1 MFDSVMGLVLVAAA
15 LAYLTYAMLRPEK
28 FKEVCMTVYGWL
40 QAAFFFALVA
50 LFTKPLGI
58 YLARV
63 FAGERTTL
71 SPVLGRVESGFYR
84 ALRIDPSR
92 EMSATTY
99 LLALFAFSAV
109 GLAYLYVLLRTQKF
123 LPLNPQG
130 FDNLTPDNA
139 WNAAVSFT
147 TNTNWQFYSGEST
160 MSYFSQMAG
169 LGWHN
174 FVSAGAGLAIAIA
187 VIRGVART
195 DRKTIGNFWVDL
207 TRGLLYVLLPLSF
220 VFGLVLVAQGVPQ
233 NFRAY
238 SDAQSL
244 EGTKQS
250 ITQGPM
256 ASQEAIKELGTNGG
270 GFVNANSASPNE
282 NPTAFT
288 NLLEMVAMFL
298 ISAALT
304 YTYGRYVKDQRQGW
318 ALFAAMSVLFIVGFS
333 GAYTA
338 ESSGNPHVHQ
348 LGIAGPN
355 LEGKEARFGAAA
367 SSLFGTIS
375 TDTSTGAVNSA
386 HDSWTPLGGLV
397 PLLNMQLG
405 EVAFGGIGTGLY
417 GMLIF
422 VVLTVFIAGLMV
434 GRTPEFLGKK
444 IERREVQLA
453 ILGVLVLPVFGL
465 IGTAVSILLPAGTA
479 TLGNAGAHGFSEVL
493 YAFSSTTENNG
504 SAFAGLGGNQYYNI
518 VLGIAMIAGR
528 FLFIIP
534 AVALAGSLAGKTS
547 VPETVGTFTTYS
559 PIFVTLLLGV
569 IVIVGLLTFV
579 PADALGPIVE
589 HLQML
594 QGKTQ

>member
-1 MFDSVMGLVLVAAA
+1 
-15 LAYLTYAMLRPEK
+15 
-28 FKEVCMTVYGWL
+28 MTVFGWL
-40 QAAFFFALVA
+40 QAALFFAIVA
-50 LFTKPLGI
+50 LCTRPLGI

-63 FAGERTTL
+63 FSGERTIL
-71 SPVLGRVESGFYR
+71 SPAFARIEGGFYR
-84 ALRIDPSR
+84 ALRIDPER
-92 EMSATTY
+92 EMSATSY

-109 GLAYLYVLLRTQKF
+109 GLTYLYVLLRTQKY

-130 FDNLTPDNA
+130 FDNLAPDSA
-139 WNAAVSFT
+139 WNVAVSFL

-160 MSYFSQMAG
+160 MSYLSQMAG

-174 FVSAGAGLAIAIA
+174 FVSAAAGLAVAIA
-187 VIRGVART
+187 VIRGITRT
-195 DRKTIGNFWVDL
+195 DRTTLGNFWVDM
-207 TRGLLYVLLPLSF
+207 TRALIYVLVPFS
-220 VFGLVLVAQGVPQ
+220 VIFGLVLVLTGVPQ
-233 NFRAY
+233 NFHAY
-238 SDAQSL
+238 TGAQSI
-244 EGTKQS
+244 EGMKQA

-270 GFVNANSASPNE
+270 GFVNANSSSPNE
-282 NPTAFT
+282 NPTGSS

-304 YTYGRYVKDQRQGW
+304 YTYGRFAKDQRQGW
-318 ALFAAMSVLFIVGFS
+318 ALFTAMSVLFVVGFA
-333 GAYTA
+333 GASAA
-338 ESSGNPHVHQ
+338 ESAGNPIVHQ
-348 LGIAGPN
+348 LGVAGPN
-355 LEGKEARFGAAA
+355 LEGKEARFGIAA
-367 SSLFGTIS
+367 STLFGTVS
-375 TDTSTGAVNSA
+375 TDTSTGAVNSM

-397 PLLNMQLG
+397 PLADMQLG
-405 EVAFGGIGTGLY
+405 EIVFGGIGTGLY

-453 ILGVLVLPVFGL
+453 ILGVLVLPIFGL
-465 IGTAVSILLPAGTA
+465 IGTATSIVLPAGIS

-493 YAFSSTTENNG
+493 YAFSSATENNG

-518 VLGIAMIAGR
+518 VLGIAMLAGR

-547 VPETVGTFTTYS
+547 VPETVGTFTTTS
-559 PIFVTLLLGV
+559 PIFVVLLLGV

-594 QGKTQ
+594 QGKTL

>member
-1 MFDSVMGLVLVAAA
+1 
-15 LAYLTYAMLRPEK
+15 
-28 FKEVCMTVYGWL
+28 MTVFGWL
-40 QAAFFFALVA
+40 QAALFFALVVA
-50 LFTKPLGI
+50 LTKPLGI

-63 FAGERTTL
+63 FSGERTML
-71 SPVLGRVESGFYR
+71 SPVFAGVESGFYR
-84 ALRIDPSR
+84 VLRIDPKR
-92 EMSATTY
+92 EMSATSY

-109 GLAYLYVLLRTQKF
+109 GLAYLYALLRTQKY

-139 WNAAVSFT
+139 WNAAVSFL

-160 MSYFSQMAG
+160 MSYLSQMAG

-174 FVSAGAGLAIAIA
+174 FVSAAAGLAVAIA
-187 VIRGVART
+187 VIRGVTRT
-195 DRKTIGNFWVDL
+195 DRTTLGNFWVDM
-207 TRGLLYVLLPLSF
+207 TRALLYVLVPFSV
-220 VFGLVLVAQGVPQ
+220 VFGLVLVFQGVPQ
-233 NFRAY
+233 NFHAY
-238 SDAQSL
+238 TDARSI
-244 EGTKQS
+244 EGMKQA

-282 NPTAFT
+282 NPTGFS
-288 NLLEMVAMFL
+288 NLLEMLAMFL
-298 ISAALT
+298 ISSALT
-304 YTYGRYVKDQRQGW
+304 YTYGRFARDQRQGW
-318 ALFAAMSVLFIVGFS
+318 ALFAAMSVLFFVGFTS
-333 GAYTA
+333 AFTA
-338 ESSGNPHVHQ
+338 ESAGNPIVHQ
-348 LGIAGPN
+348 LGVAGAN
-355 LEGKEARFGAAA
+355 MEGKETRFGIAA
-367 SSLFGTIS
+367 STLFGTIS
-375 TDTSTGAVNSA
+375 TDTSTGAVNST

-397 PLLNMQLG
+397 PLLDMQLG
-405 EVAFGGIGTGLY
+405 EIVFGGIGTGLY

-453 ILGVLVLPVFGL
+453 ILGVLVLPIFGL
-465 IGTAVSILLPAGTA
+465 IGTATSIVLPAGVA

-493 YAFSSTTENNG
+493 YAFSSATENNG

-518 VLGIAMIAGR
+518 ALGIAMLAGR

-534 AVALAGSLAGKTS
+534 AVVLAGSLAGKTS

-559 PIFVTLLLGV
+559 PIFIVLLLGV

-594 QGKTQ
+594 QGKTL

>member
-1 MFDSVMGLVLVAAA
+1 
-15 LAYLTYAMLRPEK
+15 
-28 FKEVCMTVYGWL
+28 MTVFGWL
-40 QAAFFFALVA
+40 QAALFFALVVA
-50 LFTKPLGI
+50 LTKPLGI

-63 FAGERTTL
+63 FSGERTML
-71 SPVLGRVESGFYR
+71 SPVLAGVESGFYR
-84 ALRIDPSR
+84 VLRIDPKR
-92 EMSATTY
+92 EMSATSY

-109 GLAYLYVLLRTQKF
+109 GLAYLYTLLRTQKY

-130 FDNLTPDNA
+130 FDNLTPDSA
-139 WNAAVSFT
+139 WNAAVSFL

-160 MSYFSQMAG
+160 MSYLSQMAG

-174 FVSAGAGLAIAIA
+174 FVSAAAGLAVAIA
-187 VIRGVART
+187 VIRGVTRT
-195 DRKTIGNFWVDL
+195 DRTTLGNFWVDM
-207 TRGLLYVLLPLSF
+207 TRALLYVLVPFSI
-220 VFGLVLVAQGVPQ
+220 VFGLVLVFQGVPQ
-233 NFRAY
+233 NFHAY
-238 SDAQSL
+238 TDARSI
-244 EGTKQS
+244 EGMKQA

-282 NPTAFT
+282 NPTGFS
-288 NLLEMVAMFL
+288 NLLEMLAMFL
-298 ISAALT
+298 ISSALT
-304 YTYGRYVKDQRQGW
+304 YTYGRFARDQRQGW
-318 ALFAAMSVLFIVGFS
+318 ALFAAMSVLFVVGFAS
-333 GAYTA
+333 AFTA
-338 ESSGNPHVHQ
+338 ESAGNPIVHQ
-348 LGIAGPN
+348 LGVAGAN
-355 LEGKEARFGAAA
+355 MEGKETRFGIAA
-367 SSLFGTIS
+367 STLFGTIS
-375 TDTSTGAVNSA
+375 TDTSTGAVNSS

-405 EVAFGGIGTGLY
+405 EIVFGGIGTGLY

-453 ILGVLVLPVFGL
+453 ILGVLVLPIFGL
-465 IGTAVSILLPAGTA
+465 IGTATSIVLPAGVA

-493 YAFSSTTENNG
+493 YAFSSATENNG

-518 VLGIAMIAGR
+518 ALGIAMLAGR

-534 AVALAGSLAGKTS
+534 AVVLAGSLAGKTS

-559 PIFVTLLLGV
+559 PIFIVLLLGV

-594 QGKTQ
+594 QGKTL

>member
-1 MFDSVMGLVLVAAA
+1 
-15 LAYLTYAMLRPEK
+15 
-28 FKEVCMTVYGWL
+28 MTVFGWL
-40 QAAFFFALVA
+40 QAALFFALVVA
-50 LFTKPLGI
+50 LTKPLGI

-63 FAGERTTL
+63 FSGERTML
-71 SPVLGRVESGFYR
+71 SPVFAGVESGFYR
-84 ALRIDPSR
+84 VLRIDPKR
-92 EMSATTY
+92 EMSATSY

-109 GLAYLYVLLRTQKF
+109 GLAYLYTLLRKQKY

-139 WNAAVSFT
+139 WNAAVSFL

-160 MSYFSQMAG
+160 MSYLSQMAG

-174 FVSAGAGLAIAIA
+174 FVSAAAGLAVAIA
-187 VIRGVART
+187 VIRGVTRT
-195 DRKTIGNFWVDL
+195 DRTTLGNFWVDM
-207 TRGLLYVLLPLSF
+207 TRALLYVLVPFSV
-220 VFGLVLVAQGVPQ
+220 VFGLVLVFQGVPQ
-233 NFRAY
+233 NFHAY
-238 SDAQSL
+238 TDARSI
-244 EGTKQS
+244 EGMKQA

-282 NPTAFT
+282 NPTGFS
-288 NLLEMVAMFL
+288 NLLEMLAMFL
-298 ISAALT
+298 ISSALT
-304 YTYGRYVKDQRQGW
+304 YTYGRFARDQRQGW
-318 ALFAAMSVLFIVGFS
+318 ALFAAMSVLFFVGFAS
-333 GAYTA
+333 AFTA
-338 ESSGNPHVHQ
+338 ESAGNPIVHQ
-348 LGIAGPN
+348 LGVAGAN
-355 LEGKEARFGAAA
+355 MEGKETRFGIAA
-367 SSLFGTIS
+367 STLFGTIS
-375 TDTSTGAVNSA
+375 TDTSTGAVNST

-397 PLLNMQLG
+397 PLLDMQLG
-405 EVAFGGIGTGLY
+405 EIVFGGIGTGLY

-453 ILGVLVLPVFGL
+453 ILGVLVLPIFGL
-465 IGTAVSILLPAGTA
+465 IGTATSIVLPAGVA

-493 YAFSSTTENNG
+493 YAFSSATENNG

-518 VLGIAMIAGR
+518 ALGIAMLAGR

-534 AVALAGSLAGKTS
+534 AVVLAGSLAGKTS

-559 PIFVTLLLGV
+559 PIFIVLLLGV

-594 QGKTQ
+594 QGKTL

>member
-1 MFDSVMGLVLVAAA
+1 
-15 LAYLTYAMLRPEK
+15 
-28 FKEVCMTVYGWL
+28 MTVFGWL
-40 QAAFFFALVA
+40 QAALFFALVVA
-50 LFTKPLGI
+50 LTKPLGI

-63 FAGERTTL
+63 FSGERTML
-71 SPVLGRVESGFYR
+71 SAVFAGVESGFYR
-84 ALRIDPSR
+84 VLRIDPKR
-92 EMSATTY
+92 EMSATSY

-109 GLAYLYVLLRTQKF
+109 GLAYLYALLRTQKY

-139 WNAAVSFT
+139 WNAAVSFL

-160 MSYFSQMAG
+160 MSYLSQMAG

-174 FVSAGAGLAIAIA
+174 FVSAAAGLAVAIA
-187 VIRGVART
+187 VIRGVTRT
-195 DRKTIGNFWVDL
+195 DRTTLGNFWVDM
-207 TRGLLYVLLPLSF
+207 TRALLYVLVPFSV
-220 VFGLVLVAQGVPQ
+220 VFGLLLVFQGVPQ
-233 NFRAY
+233 NFHAY
-238 SDAQSL
+238 TDARSI
-244 EGTKQS
+244 EGMKQA

-282 NPTAFT
+282 NPTGFS
-288 NLLEMVAMFL
+288 NLLEMLAMFL
-298 ISAALT
+298 ISSALT
-304 YTYGRYVKDQRQGW
+304 YTYGRFARDQRQGW
-318 ALFAAMSVLFIVGFS
+318 ALFAAMSVLFFVGFAS
-333 GAYTA
+333 AFTA
-338 ESSGNPHVHQ
+338 ESAGNPIVHQ
-348 LGIAGPN
+348 LGVAGAN
-355 LEGKEARFGAAA
+355 MEGKETRFGIAA
-367 SSLFGTIS
+367 STLFGTIS
-375 TDTSTGAVNSA
+375 TDTSTGAVNST

-405 EVAFGGIGTGLY
+405 EIVFGGIGTGLY

-453 ILGVLVLPVFGL
+453 ILGVLVLPIFGL
-465 IGTAVSILLPAGTA
+465 IGTATSIVLPAGVA

-493 YAFSSTTENNG
+493 YAFSSATENNG

-518 VLGIAMIAGR
+518 ALGIAMLAGR

-534 AVALAGSLAGKTS
+534 AVVLAGSLAGKTS

-559 PIFVTLLLGV
+559 PIFIVLLLGV

-594 QGKTQ
+594 QGKTL

>member
-1 MFDSVMGLVLVAAA
+1 
-15 LAYLTYAMLRPEK
+15 
-28 FKEVCMTVYGWL
+28 MTVFGWL
-40 QAAFFFALVA
+40 QAALFFALVVA
-50 LFTKPLGI
+50 LTKPLGT

-63 FAGERTTL
+63 FSGERTML
-71 SPVLGRVESGFYR
+71 SPVFAGVESGFYR
-84 ALRIDPSR
+84 VLRIDPKR
-92 EMSATTY
+92 EMSATSY

-109 GLAYLYVLLRTQKF
+109 GLAYLYTLLRTQKY

-139 WNAAVSFT
+139 WNAAVSYL

-160 MSYFSQMAG
+160 MSYLSQMAG

-174 FVSAGAGLAIAIA
+174 FVSAAAGLAVAIA
-187 VIRGVART
+187 VIRGVTRT
-195 DRKTIGNFWVDL
+195 DRTTLGNFWVDM
-207 TRGLLYVLLPLSF
+207 TRALLYVLVPFSV
-220 VFGLVLVAQGVPQ
+220 VFGLVLVFQGVPQ
-233 NFRAY
+233 NFHAY
-238 SDAQSL
+238 TDARSI
-244 EGTKQS
+244 EGMKQA

-282 NPTAFT
+282 NPTGFS
-288 NLLEMVAMFL
+288 NLLEMLAMFL
-298 ISAALT
+298 ISSALT
-304 YTYGRYVKDQRQGW
+304 YTYGRFARDQRQGW
-318 ALFAAMSVLFIVGFS
+318 ALFAAMSVLFFVGFAS
-333 GAYTA
+333 AFTA
-338 ESSGNPHVHQ
+338 ESAGNPIVHQ
-348 LGIAGPN
+348 LGVAGAN
-355 LEGKEARFGAAA
+355 MEGKETRFGIAA
-367 SSLFGTIS
+367 STLFGTIS
-375 TDTSTGAVNSA
+375 TDTSTGAVNST

-397 PLLNMQLG
+397 PLLDMQLG
-405 EVAFGGIGTGLY
+405 EIVFGGIGTGLY

-453 ILGVLVLPVFGL
+453 ILGVLVLPIFGL
-465 IGTAVSILLPAGTA
+465 IGTATSIVLPAGVA

-493 YAFSSTTENNG
+493 YAFSSATENNG

-518 VLGIAMIAGR
+518 ALGIAMLAGR

-534 AVALAGSLAGKTS
+534 AVVLAGSLAGKTS

-559 PIFVTLLLGV
+559 PIFIVLLLGV

-594 QGKTQ
+594 QGKTL